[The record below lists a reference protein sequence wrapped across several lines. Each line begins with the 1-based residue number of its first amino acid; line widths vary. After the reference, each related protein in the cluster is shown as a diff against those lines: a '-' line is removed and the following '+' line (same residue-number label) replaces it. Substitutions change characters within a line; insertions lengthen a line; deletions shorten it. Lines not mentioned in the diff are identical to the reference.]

1 MAAKKKTRKK
11 PAKLKK
17 TAAKK
22 RRPIRKK
29 ATKKNLKK
37 KPALK
42 KAAVKTKALA
52 NKKSPGAKTRGTLEK
67 RVPEERRK
75 VETEAFAPGERRP
88 SPALQSGDLQGI
100 SNVEGAD
107 SESVSELIEEGNA
120 FEADV
125 VTGVEEAGKRSSR
138 EVHTREVP
146 EDDVP
151 GEYLDE
157 E

>member
-1 MAAKKKTRKK
+1 MKKAAAKTKA
-11 PAKLKK
+11 PAKK
-17 TAAKK
+17 TA
-22 RRPIRKK
+22 
-29 ATKKNLKK
+29 
-37 KPALK
+37 
-42 KAAVKTKALA
+42 
-52 NKKSPGAKTRGTLEK
+52 GAKTTGALGK
-67 RVPEERRK
+67 RVQKEERQFDS
-75 VETEAFAPGERRP
+75 ESFAPQGRSPR
-88 SPALQSGDLQGI
+88 PALQSGDLQGI

-125 VTGVEEAGKRSSR
+125 VTGVEEAGKRSNR

>member
-11 PAKLKK
+11 PTKLKK

-29 ATKKNLKK
+29 ATKKSLKK

-42 KAAVKTKALA
+42 RAVVKTKAPA
-52 NKKSPGAKTRGTLEK
+52 KKTAGAKTTGALGK
-67 RVPEERRK
+67 RVQKEGRQ
-75 VETEAFAPGERRP
+75 VDTESFAPQGRRAR
-88 SPALQSGDLQGI
+88 SALQSGDLQGI
-100 SNVEGAD
+100 SDVEGAD

-125 VTGVEEAGKRSSR
+125 VTGVEEAGKRSTR

>member
-11 PAKLKK
+11 PTKLKK

-22 RRPIRKK
+22 RRPIRKQ
-29 ATKKNLKK
+29 ATKKSSKK
-37 KPALK
+37 KSALK
-42 KAAVKTKALA
+42 KATVKTKAPA
-52 NKKSPGAKTRGTLEK
+52 KKTAGAKTTGALGK
-67 RVPEERRK
+67 RVQKEARP
-75 VETEAFAPGERRP
+75 VDTESFAPQGRRP
-88 SPALQSGDLQGI
+88 RPALQSGDLQGI

-125 VTGVEEAGKRSSR
+125 VTGVEEAGKRSNR